1 MTPLVPNSACSGRLC
16 LHGGLAPTLVVL
28 LLSTSAVCAADW
40 PRFLGPTRDGV
51 YAGSDVR
58 DAWGADGPPIV
69 WKASIGQGFSG
80 PVVAD
85 GRLILFHRRGDRE
98 IVECFDVATG
108 RSLWSTD
115 APTRYK
121 DDFGFDP
128 GPRATPT
135 IEGDRVFTF
144 GAAGR
149 LDALD
154 VRTGKRIWSV
164 DTQTKFKVRKGFFG
178 AACSPLVEGDL
189 VLVNVGGPDGAG
201 LVAFDAA
208 DGKVRWTA
216 TDDAASHSSPVA
228 VTIQGQRHALF
239 FTRAGLVGVE
249 PTTGRVRYKF
259 PFRARINASVNAAT
273 PLVMG
278 DRIFLSASYRTGAVL
293 LRAHADRVEP
303 IWRVDDVLSNHYAT
317 SVHRDGFLYGFD
329 GRQEYGPSLCCV
341 ELATGKARW
350 KQERFGAG
358 TVTLVGDRL
367 LILGETGQLTLA
379 AARPD
384 GYRAQASARPFTGTF
399 RAYPALANGRIY
411 ARNEDTLWCVDLSA
425 KK

>member
-1 MTPLVPNSACSGRLC
+1 MRHSAWSGRSCIHDRFIPALI
-16 LHGGLAPTLVVL
+16 LV
-28 LLSTSAVCAADW
+28 LSWTQAARAADW

-51 YAGSDVR
+51 YVGSDLG
-58 DAWGADGPPIV
+58 DAWPADGPPIV

-80 PVVAD
+80 PVVAA

-98 IVECFDVATG
+98 IVECFDADTG
-108 RSLWSTD
+108 RSRWSTD
-115 APTRYK
+115 SPTPYK

-128 GPRATPT
+128 GPRATPA

-154 VRTGKRIWSV
+154 VRTGTRLWSV
-164 DTQTKFKVRKGFFG
+164 DTHAKFKVRKGFFG
-178 AACSPLVEGDL
+178 AAGSPLVEGDL

-201 LVAFDAA
+201 LVAFDVAT
-208 DGKVRWTA
+208 GQVRWTA
-216 TDDAASHSSPVA
+216 TDDGASYSSPIA
-228 VTIQGQRHALF
+228 VTIRGQRHALF

-249 PTTGRVRYKF
+249 PMTGQVRYRF
-259 PFRARINASVNAAT
+259 PFRARINAAINAAT

-293 LRAHADRVEP
+293 LRAHADRVDR
-303 IWRVDDVLSNHYAT
+303 IWFIRDVLSNHYAT
-317 SVHRDGFLYGFD
+317 SVHHDGFLYGFD

-341 ELATGKARW
+341 DLATGKAKW
-350 KQERFGAG
+350 TQERFGAG

-367 LILGETGQLTLA
+367 LILGETGQLTVA
-379 AARPD
+379 AARPE
-384 GYRAQASARPFTGTF
+384 GFRALASARPFTGTI
-399 RAYPALANGRIY
+399 RAYPALANGRLY
-411 ARNEDTLWCVDLSA
+411 ARNENTLWCVELGA